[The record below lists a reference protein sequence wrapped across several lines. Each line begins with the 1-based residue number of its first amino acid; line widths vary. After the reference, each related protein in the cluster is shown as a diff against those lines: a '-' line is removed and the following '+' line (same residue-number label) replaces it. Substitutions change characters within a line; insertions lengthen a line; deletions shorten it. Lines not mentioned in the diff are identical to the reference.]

1 MMFKQMFLP
10 TDCKLCYWGRLA
22 LFTAAGVELGIG
34 LGRWIEIPLVAIVV
48 VMAGLKW
55 LVARHS

>member
-1 MMFKQMFLP
+1 MFKDFFLP

-34 LGRWIEIPLVAIVV
+34 VGRWAEVPLVAIVLA
-48 VMAGLKW
+48 MMGLKW
-55 LVARHS
+55 LVTRYS